1 MSAPVINN
9 AINANMEP
17 SAITTKRVVLLC
29 FIAMISEGYDIGIM
43 GVIIPTLL
51 QEVSWNVTA
60 VHMGYI
66 GSAAFFGTLIG
77 CYLFSALSDLFGRK
91 KLLIG
96 CLIIFTSS
104 MIVAAMAQDPITF
117 VIARGICGIGVGG
130 IIPIACALTSEYSD
144 EKHKNFYFALMYCG
158 YPAGALLA
166 ALVGMFYLGEYG
178 WRPLIAI
185 GALPL
190 LLVPVFIKYLPESI
204 SFLLSQNRKPEALQL
219 ADKIGI
225 DQNSIENYQIS
236 KEEKVN
242 IFSLLKELFSA
253 KHLRATTLFWSSQI
267 ATVLGVYGLS
277 TWLPQIMKT
286 NGYGISSS
294 ISFLAIFMLSAGLGS
309 VFIGPLTDRLNTRKT
324 IVMFYLIGAVA
335 IFGLSFNY
343 HIALTYVLVA
353 LAGMGITGVG
363 MVQVGYIT
371 HYYPTKIR
379 ASATGWAIGVGRIGA
394 IMGPIIAGYLLA
406 NGTST
411 SANFYLFSAAALI
424 AAISIFFTPKNI
436 GNH

>member
-1 MSAPVINN
+1 MSIPVTKN
-9 AINANMEP
+9 AISTNMEP
-17 SAITTKRVVLLC
+17 SAITTKLVVFLC

-51 QEVSWNVTA
+51 QEASWNVTA

-77 CYLFSALSDLFGRK
+77 CYLFSALSDLYGRK
-91 KLLIG
+91 KLLIA
-96 CLIIFTSS
+96 CLIIFSTS
-104 MIVAAMAQDPITF
+104 MIGAAMAQDPISF

-144 EKHKNFYFALMYCG
+144 EKNKNFYFALMYCG

-166 ALVGMFYLGEYG
+166 ALVGMFYLDQYG
-178 WRPLIAI
+178 WRTLVAA

-190 LLVPVFIKYLPESI
+190 LLVPVFIKFLPESI
-204 SFLLSQNRKPEALQL
+204 SFLLSHGRKKDALQL

-225 DQNSIENYQIS
+225 SQNSIESYQVS
-236 KEEKVN
+236 KENKVN
-242 IFSLLKELFSA
+242 IFSLLKEMFSVR
-253 KHLRATTLFWSSQI
+253 HLRATTLFWSSQI

-277 TWLPQIMKT
+277 TWLPQIMKA

-309 VFIGPLTDRLNTRKT
+309 LFIGRLTDRFNTRKT
-324 IVMFYLIGAVA
+324 IVLFYLIGAVA

-343 HIALTYVLVA
+343 NIAITYVLVG
-353 LAGMGITGVG
+353 LAGMGIIGVG
-363 MVQVGYIT
+363 MVQLGYIT

-379 ASATGWAIGVGRIGA
+379 ASAAGWAIGVGRIGA
-394 IMGPIIAGYLLA
+394 IMGPIVGGYLMA
-406 NGTST
+406 NGSNT

>member
-1 MSAPVINN
+1 
-9 AINANMEP
+9 
-17 SAITTKRVVLLC
+17 
-29 FIAMISEGYDIGIM
+29 
-43 GVIIPTLL
+43 
-51 QEVSWNVTA
+51 
-60 VHMGYI
+60 
-66 GSAAFFGTLIG
+66 
-77 CYLFSALSDLFGRK
+77 
-91 KLLIG
+91 
-96 CLIIFTSS
+96 
-104 MIVAAMAQDPITF
+104 
-117 VIARGICGIGVGG
+117 
-130 IIPIACALTSEYSD
+130 
-144 EKHKNFYFALMYCG
+144 
-158 YPAGALLA
+158 
-166 ALVGMFYLGEYG
+166 MFYLGEYG

-309 VFIGPLTDRLNTRKT
+309 VFIGRLTDRLNTRKT

-335 IFGLSFNY
+335 IFYLSFNY

-353 LAGMGITGVG
+353 LAGMGITGSVWFRLVILHITIQLRSVLVQLVG
-363 MVQVGYIT
+363 QLESVVLE
-371 HYYPTKIR
+371 
-379 ASATGWAIGVGRIGA
+379 
-394 IMGPIIAGYLLA
+394 LLCTDHRRLSSGEW
-406 NGTST
+406 NE
-411 SANFYLFSAAALI
+411 YQC
-424 AAISIFFTPKNI
+424 
-436 GNH
+436 

>member
-1 MSAPVINN
+1 MSVPMTNN
-9 AINANMEP
+9 AIKVDMEP
-17 SAITTKRVVLLC
+17 SAMTTKLVVFLC
-29 FIAMISEGYDIGIM
+29 FMAMISEGYDIGIM

-51 QEVSWNVTA
+51 QEASWNVTA

-91 KLLIG
+91 KLLIT
-96 CLIIFTSS
+96 CLVIFTLS
-104 MIVAAMAQDPITF
+104 MVVAAMAQDPMTF

-144 EKHKNFYFALMYCG
+144 EKNKNFYFALMYCG

-166 ALVGMFYLGEYG
+166 ALVGMFFLDQYG
-178 WRPLIAI
+178 WRPLVAV

-190 LLVPVFIKYLPESI
+190 LLVPIFIKYLPESI
-204 SFLLSQNRKPEALQL
+204 SFLLSQGRKQEARQL

-225 DQNSIENYQIS
+225 TPDAVEHYQVP

-242 IFSLLKELFSA
+242 ILILLKELFSV

-277 TWLPQIMKT
+277 TWLPQIMKA

-309 VFIGPLTDRLNTRKT
+309 LFIGRLTDKLNSRKT
-324 IVMFYLIGAVA
+324 IVLFYLIGAVS
-335 IFGLSFNY
+335 IYSLSFNY

-353 LAGMGITGVG
+353 LSGMGIIGVG
-363 MVQVGYIT
+363 MVQLGYIT

-379 ASATGWAIGVGRIGA
+379 SSAVGWAIGVGRIGA
-394 IMGPIIAGYLLA
+394 IMGPIVGGYLLA
-406 NGTST
+406 NGSNA